1 MKIDELIRSKR
12 KTVGLYVDF
21 DGRLV
26 VRAPQRL
33 PRRVIE
39 AFVKE
44 REDWIVEQ
52 QEKARL
58 LNRRVRPK
66 RYVEGELFSYL
77 GVEYPLV
84 FVDRQRPVLLL
95 DERFELSRSA
105 QPEAERVFIDWY
117 RARAREV
124 ITERVKILAETHGY
138 RYQGI
143 RITSARTR
151 WGSCNT
157 RGGLNFTY
165 RLVMTP
171 PEIIDYVVLHE
182 LAHTRVS
189 DHSPRFWSQVAENM
203 PDYKSRVRWLKDNGL
218 FYRHP

>member
-33 PRRVIE
+33 PWRVIE

-105 QPEAERVFIDWY
+105 QKQYAAVSHRREATRLAPLDAEI
-117 RARAREV
+117 AREEEV
-124 ITERVKILAETHGY
+124 HR
-138 RYQGI
+138 
-143 RITSARTR
+143 
-151 WGSCNT
+151 
-157 RGGLNFTY
+157 
-165 RLVMTP
+165 
-171 PEIIDYVVLHE
+171 PEQE
-182 LAHTRVS
+182 A
-189 DHSPRFWSQVAENM
+189 N
-203 PDYKSRVRWLKDNGL
+203 
-218 FYRHP
+218 